1 MVEKC
6 RYVSKNLSKS
16 VPHETSSGNI
26 EIIAAVGKAPGG
38 IDYTISGFLNR
49 IVVEQPKRKKSR
61 KSCSPTGKGSAA
73 ALHQGVVG
81 KAPKQFRLSLS
92 LSHTQSVFH
101 TPPTCVLSLFH
112 SLSYGIQ
119 GILGVAFRV
128 VDRSLPPDCR
138 LFININKRRP
148 FWKH

>member
-49 IVVEQPKRKKSR
+49 IVVEQAKRKKAGNLVR
-61 KSCSPTGKGSAA
+61 QPAKEA
-73 ALHQGVVG
+73 
-81 KAPKQFRLSLS
+81 RLRC
-92 LSHTQSVFH
+92 TKV
-101 TPPTCVLSLFH
+101 
-112 SLSYGIQ
+112 
-119 GILGVAFRV
+119 
-128 VDRSLPPDCR
+128 
-138 LFININKRRP
+138 
-148 FWKH
+148 W